1 MAAPRGNTNAK
12 GRRWKPILP
21 KAPWPLRSLDHRG
34 WGGATMGGYTH
45 GGTVAHEDLAA
56 LPRHADGDADA
67 PPLRE
72 LVTPVMPPAVAEVF
86 HSLYK
91 DIAADLG
98 GEENLSAM
106 AKILVRSTAHT
117 ALQLAYVDAWIA
129 SRPEII
135 NNVRHQLIPV
145 VLQRQR
151 LAKTLAQQLNV
162 LGLERRARNVDTLES
177 YLARRD
183 AAVSV
188 APRPSTAATTTDAQ
202 EEDA

>member
-1 MAAPRGNTNAK
+1 MSAPRGNKNAA
-12 GRRWKPILP
+12 GRRWKPIRP
-21 KAPWPLRSLDHRG
+21 KAPWPLRSPHHRG

-45 GGTVAHEDLAA
+45 GGTVAREDLAA
-56 LPRHADGDADA
+56 LPRHADGDDEA

-72 LVTPVMPPAVAEVF
+72 LVTPVMPPAVADVF
-86 HSLYK
+86 RGLYE
-91 DIAADLG
+91 DMAGDLG

-106 AKILVRSTAHT
+106 ERVLLNATAHS

-145 VLQRQR
+145 VVQRQR
-151 LAKTLAQQLNV
+151 LAKTLAMQLSA
-162 LGLERRARNVDTLES
+162 LGLERRARNVDTLET

-183 AAVSV
+183 APASP
-188 APRPSTAATTTDAQ
+188 APTTDAQ
-202 EEDA
+202 EADA